1 MSTTVE
7 IDEEKRVV
15 TLTNQCPTKDSEG
28 NQKIVEKKR
37 NIVLGRSYRLS
48 SKDSNNGKEGIETKF
63 TFDPFHPEFVEGVV
77 FRIDGTRKGKKYDIL
92 QIMEK

>member
-28 NQKIVEKKR
+28 VSRQSNSDKIA
-37 NIVLGRSYRLS
+37 
-48 SKDSNNGKEGIETKF
+48 
-63 TFDPFHPEFVEGVV
+63 
-77 FRIDGTRKGKKYDIL
+77 
-92 QIMEK
+92 